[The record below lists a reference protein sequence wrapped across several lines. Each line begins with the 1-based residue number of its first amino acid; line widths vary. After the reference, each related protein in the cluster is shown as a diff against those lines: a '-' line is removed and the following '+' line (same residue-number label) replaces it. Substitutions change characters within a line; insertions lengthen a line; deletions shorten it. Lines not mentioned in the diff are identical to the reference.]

1 MVSCVSRRTPR
12 STSAAVRLR
21 RPRVGGGTRN
31 ELLGAVY
38 SSSRR
43 DDARDVRNPHVR
55 ADVIPPAAG
64 ERPPERRLPHD
75 HGLGGAPA
83 RAAPQECGG
92 RRPATP
98 ESNLPGRRPPPPD
111 GAQPP
116 PWPEH

>member
-1 MVSCVSRRTPR
+1 MVSCVSRRTSR

-75 HGLGGAPA
+75 HGLGGTP
-83 RAAPQECGG
+83 RREPPDDGGGG
-92 RRPATP
+92 RHAPPEANLDERPHP
-98 ESNLPGRRPPPPD
+98 RGY
-111 GAQPP
+111 
-116 PWPEH
+116 